1 MRLGIVC
8 VALVSAYLPVQTV
21 ASEVDDLAAQGL
33 EIRRAYD
40 AEIGGERTC
49 DIENTAVRREWNTL
63 TADEKKEYINAVLC
77 LQKLES
83 IWPQSEVPGV
93 RSRFDDFVALH
104 IQQARLVHFTASF
117 LGWHRYYLWTYEE
130 ALRNECGYTGHHP
143 YWNWAEYAEDPVSN
157 PMFDG
162 SETSLSGNGEA
173 TDHGNVTIVPG
184 LIVPSGTGGG
194 CVISGPFASM
204 SVNLGPITPIMPDL
218 QPNGNGLSYNPR
230 CLRRDISSIISKRFT
245 KTSDIVELITTKND
259 ILSFQNFM
267 QADPVTDFIGVHGG
281 GHFITSGDP
290 GGDFYISPGD
300 PVFYLHHSQI
310 DRIWWIWQNLDPAN
324 RLHAVAGGTEM
335 YNASSRNGTADDLVD
350 LGYLGDECRL
360 GDLLSATGGPFCY
373 IYQ

>member
-8 VALVSAYLPVQTV
+8 VALVSAYLPVHTV

-40 AEIGGERTC
+40 AEIGGEGTC
-49 DIENTAVRREWNTL
+49 DFENTAVRREWNTL

-77 LQKLES
+77 LQELES
-83 IWPQSEVPGV
+83 IWPRSEVPGV

-130 ALRNECGYTGHHP
+130 ALRNECGYTGYHP

-162 SETSLSGNGEA
+162 SETSLSGN
-173 TDHGNVTIVPG
+173 
-184 LIVPSGTGGG
+184 
-194 CVISGPFASM
+194 
-204 SVNLGPITPIMPDL
+204 
-218 QPNGNGLSYNPR
+218 
-230 CLRRDISSIISKRFT
+230 
-245 KTSDIVELITTKND
+245 
-259 ILSFQNFM
+259 
-267 QADPVTDFIGVHGG
+267 DPVTDFIGVHGG

-324 RLHAVAGGTEM
+324 RLHAVAGDTEM
-335 YNASSRNGTADDLVD
+335 YNPSSRNGTADDLVD